1 MDKKGDNMNNIFNNL
16 MLTVLTVGLFTL
28 VNILI
33 KQVKEYTNKN
43 IKNERAKKAIEKAL
57 EVVTLAV
64 NTTNQTFV
72 KDLKDKDGFDKA
84 AMEDAYNASKKAV
97 LDMLDKET
105 KDILNEEFENT
116 DLFLNNAIESKV
128 WEIKNK

>member
-1 MDKKGDNMNNIFNNL
+1 MNNIFNNL

-72 KDLKDKDGFDKA
+72 KDLKEKNGFDKA

-105 KDILNEEFENT
+105 KEILEDEFANT

>member
-1 MDKKGDNMNNIFNNL
+1 MNNIFNNL
-16 MLTVLTVGLFTL
+16 MLTVLTVGLFAL
-28 VNILI
+28 IKILI
-33 KQVKEYTNKN
+33 EQVKEYTNKN

-105 KDILNEEFENT
+105 KEILEDEFANT

>member
-1 MDKKGDNMNNIFNNL
+1 MNNIFNNL
-16 MLTVLTVGLFTL
+16 MLTVLTIGLFAL
-28 VNILI
+28 IKILI
-33 KQVKEYTNKN
+33 GQVKEYTNKN
-43 IKNERAKKAIEKAL
+43 IKNEKAKKAIEKAL
-57 EVVTLAV
+57 KVVTLAV

-72 KDLKDKDGFDKA
+72 KELKEKDGFDKL

-105 KDILNEEFENT
+105 KEILNEEFANT

>member
-1 MDKKGDNMNNIFNNL
+1 MNNIFNNL
-16 MLTVLTVGLFTL
+16 MLTVLTIGLFAL
-28 VNILI
+28 IKILI
-33 KQVKEYTNKN
+33 GQVKEYTNKN
-43 IKNERAKKAIEKAL
+43 IKNEKAKKAIEKAL

-72 KDLKDKDGFDKA
+72 KELKEKDGFDKL

-105 KDILNEEFENT
+105 KEILNEEFANT

>member
-1 MDKKGDNMNNIFNNL
+1 MNNIFNNL
-16 MLTVLTVGLFTL
+16 MLTVLTIGLFAL
-28 VNILI
+28 IKILI
-33 KQVKEYTNKN
+33 GQVKEYTNKN
-43 IKNERAKKAIEKAL
+43 IKNEKAKKAIEKAL

-72 KDLKDKDGFDKA
+72 KELKEKDGFDKA

-97 LDMLDKET
+97 IDMLDKET
-105 KDILNEEFENT
+105 KDILNEEFANT

>member
-1 MDKKGDNMNNIFNNL
+1 MNNIFNNL
-16 MLTVLTVGLFTL
+16 MLTILVVGLLALVDTL
-28 VNILI
+28 TR
-33 KQVKEYTNKN
+33 QVREYTNKN

-72 KDLKDKDGFDKA
+72 KELKEKDGFDKA
-84 AMEDAYNASKKAV
+84 AMEEAYNASKKAV

-105 KDILNEEFENT
+105 KDILENEFANT

>member
-1 MDKKGDNMNNIFNNL
+1 MNNIFNNL
-16 MLTVLTVGLFTL
+16 MLTVLTVSLFAL
-28 VNILI
+28 IKILI
-33 KQVKEYTNKN
+33 EQVKEYTNKN

-84 AMEDAYNASKKAV
+84 AMEDAFNASKKAV
-97 LDMLDKET
+97 IDMLDKET
-105 KDILNEEFENT
+105 KDILENEFANT

-128 WEIKNK
+128 WEIKNKQYNVNDR

>member
-1 MDKKGDNMNNIFNNL
+1 MNNIFNNL
-16 MLTVLTVGLFTL
+16 MLTVLTIGLFAL
-28 VNILI
+28 IKILI
-33 KQVKEYTNKN
+33 EQVKEYTNKN

-57 EVVTLAV
+57 EIVTLAV

-72 KDLKDKDGFDKA
+72 KDLKEKDGFDKA
-84 AMEDAYNASKKAV
+84 AMEEAYNASKKAV

-105 KDILNEEFENT
+105 KDILEEEFANT

-128 WEIKNK
+128 LESK

>member
-1 MDKKGDNMNNIFNNL
+1 MNNIFNNL
-16 MLTVLTVGLFTL
+16 ILTVLTVGLFTL

-72 KDLKDKDGFDKA
+72 KELKEKDGFDKA

-105 KDILNEEFENT
+105 KDILEEEFANT

>member
-1 MDKKGDNMNNIFNNL
+1 MNNIFDNL

-72 KDLKDKDGFDKA
+72 KDLKDKDGFDKT

-97 LDMLDKET
+97 IDMLDKET
-105 KDILNEEFENT
+105 KDILKEEFANT

>member
-1 MDKKGDNMNNIFNNL
+1 MNNIFNNL
-16 MLTVLTVGLFTL
+16 MLTVLTIGLFAL
-28 VNILI
+28 IKILI
-33 KQVKEYTNKN
+33 GQVKEYTNKN

-72 KDLKDKDGFDKA
+72 KELKDKDGFDKA

-105 KDILNEEFENT
+105 KDILEEEFANT

>member
-1 MDKKGDNMNNIFNNL
+1 MNNIFNNL
-16 MLTVLTVGLFTL
+16 MLTVLTVGLFAL
-28 VNILI
+28 IKILI
-33 KQVKEYTNKN
+33 EQVKEYTNKN
-43 IKNERAKKAIEKAL
+43 IKNEKAKKAIEKAL

-72 KDLKDKDGFDKA
+72 KDLKEKNGFDKA

-105 KDILNEEFENT
+105 KDILEEEFENT

>member
-1 MDKKGDNMNNIFNNL
+1 MNNIFNNL
-16 MLTVLTVGLFTL
+16 MLTVLTIGLFAL
-28 VNILI
+28 IRILI
-33 KQVKEYTNKN
+33 EQVKEYTNKN

>member
-1 MDKKGDNMNNIFNNL
+1 MNNIFNNL
-16 MLTVLTVGLFTL
+16 MLTVLTVGLFAL
-28 VNILI
+28 IKILI
-33 KQVKEYTNKN
+33 GQVKEYTNKN

-72 KDLKDKDGFDKA
+72 KELKEKDGFDKA
-84 AMEDAYNASKKAV
+84 AMEEAYNASKKAV

-105 KDILNEEFENT
+105 KDILEEEFANT

>member
-1 MDKKGDNMNNIFNNL
+1 MENILNNL
-16 MLTVLTVGLFTL
+16 GLTIVTIALFA
-28 VNILI
+28 VI
-33 KQVKEYTNKN
+33 KIAVDQVKEYTKN
-43 IKNERAKKAIEKAL
+43 NVKNEKAKRAIEKAL

-105 KDILNEEFENT
+105 KDILNEEFANT

-128 WEIKNK
+128 WEIKNI

>member
-1 MDKKGDNMNNIFNNL
+1 MNNVFNNL
-16 MLTVLTVGLFTL
+16 MLTVLTVGLFAL
-28 VNILI
+28 IKILI
-33 KQVKEYTNKN
+33 GQVKEYTNKN

-72 KDLKDKDGFDKA
+72 KDLKDKDSFDKR
-84 AMEDAYNASKKAV
+84 AMEEAYNASKKAV

-105 KDILNEEFENT
+105 KDILEEEFSNT

>member
-1 MDKKGDNMNNIFNNL
+1 MKNIFNNL
-16 MLTVLTVGLFTL
+16 MLTILVVGLLALVDTL
-28 VNILI
+28 TR
-33 KQVKEYTNKN
+33 QVREYTNKN

-72 KDLKDKDGFDKA
+72 KELKEKDGFDKA
-84 AMEDAYNASKKAV
+84 AMEEAYNASKKAV

-105 KDILNEEFENT
+105 KDILENEFANT

>member
-1 MDKKGDNMNNIFNNL
+1 MNNIFNNL
-16 MLTVLTVGLFTL
+16 MLTILTIGLFAL
-28 VNILI
+28 IKILI
-33 KQVKEYTNKN
+33 GQVKEYTNKN
-43 IKNERAKKAIEKAL
+43 IKNEKAKKAIEKAL

-72 KDLKDKDGFDKA
+72 KELKEKDGFDKL

-105 KDILNEEFENT
+105 KDILEDEFENT

>member
-1 MDKKGDNMNNIFNNL
+1 MNNIFNNL

-72 KDLKDKDGFDKA
+72 KDLKEKNGFDKA

-105 KDILNEEFENT
+105 KDILEEEFANT

>member
-1 MDKKGDNMNNIFNNL
+1 MNNIFNNL
-16 MLTVLTVGLFTL
+16 MLTVLTVGLFAL
-28 VNILI
+28 IKILI
-33 KQVKEYTNKN
+33 EQVKEYTNKN

-72 KDLKDKDGFDKA
+72 KNLKDKDGFDKA

-105 KDILNEEFENT
+105 KEILEDEFANT

>member
-1 MDKKGDNMNNIFNNL
+1 MNNIFNNL
-16 MLTVLTVGLFTL
+16 MLTVLTIGLFAL
-28 VNILI
+28 IKILI
-33 KQVKEYTNKN
+33 EQVKEYTNKN

-72 KDLKDKDGFDKA
+72 KDLKEKDGFDKA
-84 AMEDAYNASKKAV
+84 AMEEAYNASKKAV
-97 LDMLDKET
+97 LDMLDEET
-105 KDILNEEFENT
+105 KDILEEEFSNT

>member
-1 MDKKGDNMNNIFNNL
+1 MNNIFNNL

-72 KDLKDKDGFDKA
+72 KDLKDKGSFGLDEAEEAF
-84 AMEDAYNASKKAV
+84 NASKKAIV
-97 LDMLDKET
+97 DMLDEET
-105 KDILNEEFENT
+105 RKILDEEFANV
-116 DLFLNNAIESKV
+116 DKFLNQAIESKV
-128 WEIKNK
+128 WESKK

>member
-1 MDKKGDNMNNIFNNL
+1 MNNIFNNL
-16 MLTVLTVGLFTL
+16 MLTVLTVGLFAL
-28 VNILI
+28 IKILI
-33 KQVKEYTNKN
+33 GQVKEYTNKN

-72 KDLKDKDGFDKA
+72 KELKEKDGFDKA

-97 LDMLDKET
+97 IDMLDKET
-105 KDILNEEFENT
+105 KDILEDEFANT

>member
-1 MDKKGDNMNNIFNNL
+1 MNNIFNNL
-16 MLTVLTVGLFTL
+16 ILTVLTVGLFTL

-72 KDLKDKDGFDKA
+72 KDLKEKNGFDKA

-105 KDILNEEFENT
+105 KDILEEEFANT

>member
-1 MDKKGDNMNNIFNNL
+1 MNNIFNNL
-16 MLTVLTVGLFTL
+16 MLTILAVGLLALVDTL
-28 VNILI
+28 TR
-33 KQVKEYTNKN
+33 QVREYTNKN

-72 KDLKDKDGFDKA
+72 KDLKDKDGFDKR
-84 AMEDAYNASKKAV
+84 AMEDAYNSTKKAI
-97 LDMLDKET
+97 LDMLDNET
-105 KDILNEEFENT
+105 KDILNEEFKNA

>member
-1 MDKKGDNMNNIFNNL
+1 MNNIFNNL
-16 MLTVLTVGLFTL
+16 MLTILTISLFAL
-28 VNILI
+28 IKILI
-33 KQVKEYTNKN
+33 GQVKEYTNKN
-43 IKNERAKKAIEKAL
+43 IKNEKAKKAIEKAL

-72 KDLKDKDGFDKA
+72 KELKEKDGFDKA

-97 LDMLDKET
+97 IDMLDKET
-105 KDILNEEFENT
+105 KDILNEEFANT

>member
-1 MDKKGDNMNNIFNNL
+1 MNNIFNNL

-64 NTTNQTFV
+64 NTTN
-72 KDLKDKDGFDKA
+72 
-84 AMEDAYNASKKAV
+84 
-97 LDMLDKET
+97 
-105 KDILNEEFENT
+105 EEFENT

>member
-1 MDKKGDNMNNIFNNL
+1 MNNIFNNL
-16 MLTVLTVGLFTL
+16 MLTVLTVGLFAL
-28 VNILI
+28 IKILI
-33 KQVKEYTNKN
+33 GQVKEYTNKN

>member
-1 MDKKGDNMNNIFNNL
+1 MNNIFNNL
-16 MLTVLTVGLFTL
+16 MLTVLTIGLFAL
-28 VNILI
+28 IKILI
-33 KQVKEYTNKN
+33 EQVKEYTNKN

-72 KDLKDKDGFDKA
+72 KDLKDKDGFDRA
-84 AMEDAYNASKKAV
+84 AMEEAYNASKKAV

-105 KDILNEEFENT
+105 KEILENEFANT

>member
-1 MDKKGDNMNNIFNNL
+1 MNNIFNNL

-72 KDLKDKDGFDKA
+72 KELKDKDGFDKA
-84 AMEDAYNASKKAV
+84 AMEEAYNASKKAV

-105 KDILNEEFENT
+105 KDILEDEFANT

>member
-1 MDKKGDNMNNIFNNL
+1 MNNIFNNL
-16 MLTVLTVGLFTL
+16 MLTVLTIGLFA
-28 VNILI
+28 LI
-33 KQVKEYTNKN
+33 KVLIGQVKEYTNKN

-72 KDLKDKDGFDKA
+72 KDLKEKDGFDKA

-97 LDMLDKET
+97 IDMLDKET